1 MKQREELNKVQMD
14 EHSQTY
20 MHKIVNTNLNK
31 THQFEWTK
39 HQQPVKKKKKRSI
52 NVLNIEGYKHK
63 VKQNGPAQQL
73 IYERKK
79 HQLYDI

>member
-39 HQQPVKKKKKRSI
+39 HQQPVKKKKKKI
-52 NVLNIEGYKHK
+52 NQCVEHRRIQTQGQTKWAR
-63 VKQNGPAQQL
+63 PAIDL
-73 IYERKK
+73 
-79 HQLYDI
+79 